1 MSFSTPFVWC
11 MRAALG
17 NAAQSQR
24 GQGECARPPGAA
36 VAVAFGL
43 WLIAPLSALAAADG
57 LLQAHP
63 RLTTVPLFV
72 LEAPV
77 SMVSKAS
84 RGQFGSGTS
93 GTSAPHAPMLVSA
106 VGPWMP
112 PGLARPGL
120 FSQPTNI
127 RPSAQTKSFVM
138 PVAGGRITS
147 EFGMRR
153 HPVRRVS
160 HSHTGVDFAAP
171 VGTPV
176 RAAADGEVKFIGFQ
190 QYGYGRYIVIS
201 HRYGSETLYAHLSA
215 VVEGLRVGDTVATGE
230 RIGAIGRTGTATGP
244 HLHFELRRN
253 GNPVDPGPLL
263 RQRVADAEGVG
274 NEYQKT
280 VLDVSPGAPT
290 WVTYGRAGVLP
301 RWNYSPL

>member
-1 MSFSTPFVWC
+1 

-17 NAAQSQR
+17 SAAQRQR
-24 GQGECARPPGAA
+24 GQGECARPPWAA

-43 WLIAPLSALAAADG
+43 WLVAPLSVLAAANG
-57 LLQAHP
+57 PLQAHP

-72 LEAPV
+72 LDTPV
-77 SMVSKAS
+77 SMVSQAS
-84 RGQFGSGTS
+84 RGQFGNGTS
-93 GTSAPHAPMLVSA
+93 STNAPNSPLHVSA

-112 PGLARPGL
+112 AGLARPGL

-147 EFGMRR
+147 EFGTRR

-215 VVEGLRVGDTVATGE
+215 VVEDLRVGDTVSTGE

-263 RQRVADAEGVG
+263 RQRAADAGGVG
-274 NEYQKT
+274 SDYQKT

>member
-1 MSFSTPFVWC
+1 

-17 NAAQSQR
+17 SAAQSQR

-36 VAVAFGL
+36 VAVAFAL
-43 WLIAPLSALAAADG
+43 WLVAPLSALAAADG
-57 LLQAHP
+57 PLQAHP
-63 RLTTVPLFV
+63 RLTTVPMFV

-77 SMVSKAS
+77 SRVSQAS
-84 RGQFGSGTS
+84 HGQFGSGASGMSGIS
-93 GTSAPHAPMLVSA
+93 GTNAPDSPMLVSA

-112 PGLARPGL
+112 TGLARPGL
-120 FSQPTNI
+120 FSQATNI
-127 RPSAQTKSFVM
+127 RPSARTKSFVM

-147 EFGMRR
+147 EFGTRR
-153 HPVRRVS
+153 HPIRRVS

-176 RAAADGEVKFIGFQ
+176 HAAADGEVKFIGFQ
-190 QYGYGRYIVIS
+190 HFGYGRYIVIS

-215 VVEGLRVGDTVATGE
+215 VVKDLRVGDAVAAGE

-263 RQRVADAEGVG
+263 RQRAADADSVS

-280 VLDVSPGAPT
+280 VLDVSPIAPT
-290 WVTYGRAGVLP
+290 WVTYGRPGVLP
-301 RWNYSPL
+301 HWNYSPL

>member
-1 MSFSTPFVWC
+1 

-17 NAAQSQR
+17 STAQRQR

-43 WLIAPLSALAAADG
+43 WLVAPLSVLAAANG
-57 LLQAHP
+57 PLQAHP

-72 LEAPV
+72 LDTPV
-77 SMVSKAS
+77 SMVSQAS
-84 RGQFGSGTS
+84 RGQFGNGTS
-93 GTSAPHAPMLVSA
+93 STNAPNSPLHVSA

-112 PGLARPGL
+112 AGLARPGL

-147 EFGMRR
+147 EFGTRR

-215 VVEGLRVGDTVATGE
+215 VVEDLRVGDTVSTGE

-263 RQRVADAEGVG
+263 RQRAADAGGVG
-274 NEYQKT
+274 SDYQKT

>member
-1 MSFSTPFVWC
+1 

-17 NAAQSQR
+17 STAQRQR

-43 WLIAPLSALAAADG
+43 WLVAPLSVLAAANG
-57 LLQAHP
+57 PLQAHP

-72 LEAPV
+72 LDTPV
-77 SMVSKAS
+77 SMVSQAS
-84 RGQFGSGTS
+84 RGQFGNGTS
-93 GTSAPHAPMLVSA
+93 STNAPNSPLHVSA

-112 PGLARPGL
+112 AGLARPGL

-147 EFGMRR
+147 EFGTRR

-215 VVEGLRVGDTVATGE
+215 VVEDLRIGDTVSTGE

-263 RQRVADAEGVG
+263 RQRAADAGGVG
-274 NEYQKT
+274 SDYQKT

>member
-17 NAAQSQR
+17 SAAQRQR
-24 GQGECARPPGAA
+24 GRGECTRPPGAA
-36 VAVAFGL
+36 FAVAFGL
-43 WLIAPLSALAAADG
+43 WLVVPLSALADADG
-57 LLQAHP
+57 PLQAHP

-77 SMVSKAS
+77 SIVSWAS
-84 RGQFGSGTS
+84 RGQFGSGAS
-93 GTSAPHAPMLVSA
+93 GTSAPNSPMLVSA

-112 PGLARPGL
+112 VGLARPGL
-120 FSQPTNI
+120 FSRPTNI

-138 PVAGGRITS
+138 PVVGGRITS
-147 EFGMRR
+147 EFGTRR

-176 RAAADGEVKFIGFQ
+176 RAAADGEVSFIGFQ
-190 QYGYGRYIVIS
+190 HNGYGRYIVIS

-215 VVEGLRVGDTVATGE
+215 VVENLRVGDTVAAGE
-230 RIGAIGRTGTATGP
+230 RIGDIGRTGTATGP

-263 RQRVADAEGVG
+263 RQRATDADGVG
-274 NEYQKT
+274 HEYQKA